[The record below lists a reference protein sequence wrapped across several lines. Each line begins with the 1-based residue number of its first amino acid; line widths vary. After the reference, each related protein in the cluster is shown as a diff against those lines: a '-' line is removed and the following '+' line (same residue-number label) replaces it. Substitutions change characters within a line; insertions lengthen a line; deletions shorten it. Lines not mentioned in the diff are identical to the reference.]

1 MVLVVVATCAK
12 SQSIMW
18 FELIMW
24 FESMMFRNVIADPS
38 HLSSSPAC
46 VQSVSF

>member
-12 SQSIMW
+12 SQSIMR
-18 FELIMW
+18 